1 MNKAGVVFIISG
13 AFVYFLA
20 SQTQVGWVY
29 LFDALI
35 WSLVILALLI
45 PRASLKSLKVER
57 QVLLTWLAETELNG
71 PTEDE
76 KIEVRL
82 TVTNHGRFAR
92 HFIKIIEDCP
102 FAPPDKRQ
110 QTFFIPRLEP
120 RATVAFNYEVE
131 GYKRGHYPSATITL
145 HASDPLGLMMKK
157 KSIEF
162 PLNLTVY
169 PRYYSIEATP
179 AADATWAEWGLSV
192 RSNAAEELYGSREYR
207 YGDPLK
213 HIHWRNTARLGQFML
228 KEFEQSRQGEITVVF
243 DTRHDFGSGRDTTL
257 EYSIKIAAS
266 LAKLCADL
274 GRSINIIAGE
284 RPLYYAGWLGAMDFL
299 SRLEDGTESKLEPV
313 PEPGQVIV
321 AIASARDTDLIPVIQ
336 KWVGWGRLSLV
347 LLEGF
352 APKEK
357 PDEFLSQL
365 RGDGVDLIR
374 CTPGNLETATK
385 NLASSRSFDGRL
397 TVV

>member
-1 MNKAGVVFIISG
+1 MTKAGVVFIISG
-13 AFVYFLA
+13 VFVYFLA

-35 WSLVILALLI
+35 WSLVVLALLI

-57 QVLLTWLAETELNG
+57 QVLLTRLAETGLNG
-71 PTEDE
+71 PTEDD
-76 KIEVRL
+76 KIEVKL
-82 TVTNHGRFAR
+82 MVTNHGRFAR
-92 HFIKIIEDCP
+92 HFIRIIEDCP
-102 FAPPDKRQ
+102 FAPPDKRER
-110 QTFFIPRLEP
+110 TFFIPRLEP
-120 RATVAFNYEVE
+120 KSTVAFYYEVE
-131 GYKRGHYPSATITL
+131 GYKRGRYPSATITL
-145 HASDPLGLMMKK
+145 QASDPLGLMMKK

-162 PLNLTVY
+162 PLDLTVY

-179 AADATWAEWGLSV
+179 AADATRAEWGQTV

-284 RPLYYAGWLGAMDFL
+284 RPLYHAGWLEAMDFL
-299 SRLEDGTESKLEPV
+299 ARLEAGTESKSEPV
-313 PEPGQVIV
+313 SEPGQVVV
-321 AIASARDTDLIPVIQ
+321 AIASAGETELIPVIR
-336 KWVGWGRLSLV
+336 KWVGWDRLSLV

-352 APKEK
+352 AMEGN

-365 RGDGVDLIR
+365 GGVDINIIR
-374 CTPGNLETATK
+374 CTPGNLEGAIK
-385 NLASSRSFDGRL
+385 DLAISRSFGGRPA
-397 TVV
+397 VV